1 MDPRAPRTC
10 VTRSLVAVLAA
21 ACLWASPAAAQ
32 RVPAQFE
39 NAVRLLGDS
48 ELLTREQASLA
59 LREDARVSVGMVF
72 DRLERGNLS
81 AEQRFRL
88 MQIAW
93 RKFTD
98 PNKRAAM
105 GISFEQVQV
114 GGGPV
119 ISQTYPVF
127 PSSSVL
133 RAGDRVV
140 EADGNK
146 VADLEE
152 LKPYIICRDPGDVL
166 PIVVMRGAERLEI
179 DCPLGSFEMF
189 ENQRANVNQR
199 EFIQAW
205 RERLRLEGIDSR
217 GLVEGDPIDARMDK
231 APVFAPPAP
240 AAPAPDEGAARE
252 DTAVSRPA
260 SARTPVTPAG
270 GDAIG
275 PATFGA
281 GSDIFV
287 RKRGESDEAYRDR
300 LLAERQ
306 RVTAER
312 GRLQATERSMLE
324 TLQLRLTRSADE
336 TRRVREDLDEIRG
349 QITRLL
355 RLDEELNRLL
365 DQMGAGDED

>member
-1 MDPRAPRTC
+1 MDQSAPQVC
-10 VTRSLVAVLAA
+10 VTRSLVVVLAA
-21 ACLWASPAAAQ
+21 ACFWAAPAAAQ

-72 DRLERGNLS
+72 DRLDRGNLS

-98 PNKRAAM
+98 PSKRAAM
-105 GISFEQVQV
+105 GISFDQVQV
-114 GGGPV
+114 GDGPV
-119 ISQTYPVF
+119 VAQTYSVF
-127 PSSSVL
+127 PSSSVIQV
-133 RAGDRVV
+133 GDRIV
-140 EADGNK
+140 EADGHK
-146 VADLEE
+146 VTTLED
-152 LKPYIICRDPGDVL
+152 LKPYIISRDPGDVL
-166 PIVVMRGAERLEI
+166 PIVVERGAQRLEI

-199 EFIQAW
+199 EFLQAW
-205 RERLRLEGIDSR
+205 RQRLELEGIDRR
-217 GLVEGDPIDARMDK
+217 GLIEDAPIDARMDS

-240 AAPAPDEGAARE
+240 AAPAPEEGAARE

-260 SARTPVTPAG
+260 SARTPITPAG

-287 RKRGESDEAYRDR
+287 RERGESDAEYRER

-306 RVTAER
+306 RITVER
-312 GRLQATERSMLE
+312 GRLQATERSMSE
-324 TLQLRLTRSADE
+324 TLALRLTQSADE
-336 TRRVREDLDEIRG
+336 MRRVREDLDEIRG
-349 QITRLL
+349 RISRLL
-355 RLDEELNRLL
+355 RLDEELNLLL
-365 DQMGAGDED
+365 DRMGAGDED